1 MHALDKWIKEKSISR
16 TQLAKTLDI
25 SLATLSRYLSGDRIP
40 KQSIM
45 QKIITTTDGNV
56 NPSNFY
62 TTKIK
67 NIAYDKYNQDHLL
80 GIEGLE
86 SSEITSL
93 LDRADDIIKD
103 NRIETI
109 INHKYKGRT
118 LVNLFFEDSTRTK
131 TSFELA
137 AKRLGMD
144 VINMQIET
152 SSIRKGESL
161 LDTAMTLNAMKP
173 DILVIRHSLSGTPHL
188 LANKVNCAVINAGDG
203 QHEHPTQALLDAL
216 AIRRRKKK
224 ISGLEIAI
232 CGDIAHSRVARSN
245 IKLLITMGAKV
256 KVIAP
261 TTLMPQGLEEYGA
274 KTYTNMKEG
283 LKNTDIVMILRLQQE
298 RMQGAHIPS
307 AKEYFK
313 FYGLDRTKL
322 SFAKEN
328 ALVMHPGP
336 INRGVEIDSEL
347 ADDINRTLIL
357 EQVELGV
364 AIRMSVIEHLIN
376 NLDNKKFDT
385 INEK

>member
-1 MHALDKWIKEKSISR
+1 MHALDKWIKEQSISR
-16 TQLAKTLDI
+16 AQLAKNLNI
-25 SLATLSRYLSGDRIP
+25 SLASLSRYLSGDRIP

-45 QKIITTTDGNV
+45 QKIVTETDGNV

-62 TTKIK
+62 TTKTK
-67 NIAYDKYNQDHLL
+67 NIIYNDYNQDHLL
-80 GIEGLE
+80 GIEGLKP
-86 SSEITSL
+86 SEITSL
-93 LDRADDIIKD
+93 LDRADEIIKD
-103 NRIETI
+103 NRIEPTI
-109 INHKYKGRT
+109 NYKYKGRT

-261 TTLMPQGLEEYGA
+261 TTLLPQGLDEYGA

-283 LKNTDIVMILRLQQE
+283 LKNTDIVMILRLQHE

-364 AIRMSVIEHLIN
+364 E
-376 NLDNKKFDT
+376 
-385 INEK
+385 

>member
-45 QKIITTTDGNV
+45 QKIIATTDGNV

-62 TTKIK
+62 ATKIQ
-67 NIAYDKYNQDHLL
+67 NIAYNKYNQDHLL

-86 SSEITSL
+86 SSEISSL

-103 NRIETI
+103 NRIEPI

-152 SSIRKGESL
+152 SSIKKGESL

-261 TTLMPQGLEEYGA
+261 TTLMPQGLEKYGA

-283 LKNTDIVMILRLQQE
+283 LKNTDIVMILRLQHE

-313 FYGLDRTKL
+313 FYGLDRAKL

-376 NLDNKKFDT
+376 NLDNKKFDI
-385 INEK
+385 INDK

>member
-1 MHALDKWIKEKSISR
+1 MHALDKWIKEQSISR
-16 TQLAKTLDI
+16 AQLAKNLNI
-25 SLATLSRYLSGDRIP
+25 SLASLSRYLSGDRIP

-45 QKIITTTDGNV
+45 QKIVTETDGNV

-62 TTKIK
+62 TTKTK
-67 NIAYDKYNQDHLL
+67 NIIYSDYNQDHLL
-80 GIEGLE
+80 GIEGLDP
-86 SSEITSL
+86 SEITSL
-93 LDRADDIIKD
+93 LDRADEIIKD
-103 NRIETI
+103 NRIEPTI
-109 INHKYKGRT
+109 NYKYKGRT

-245 IKLLITMGAKV
+245 IKLLITMGANV

-261 TTLMPQGLEEYGA
+261 TTLIPQGLDEYGA
-274 KTYTNMKEG
+274 KTYNNMKEG
-283 LKNTDIVMILRLQQE
+283 LKNTDIVMILRLQHE

-322 SFAKEN
+322 NFAKEN

-376 NLDNKKFDT
+376 NLDNKKFDIT
-385 INEK
+385 NEK

>member
-45 QKIITTTDGNV
+45 QKIIATTDGNV

-62 TTKIK
+62 ATKIK
-67 NIAYDKYNQDHLL
+67 NKAYNKYNQDHLL

-86 SSEITSL
+86 SSEIKSL

-103 NRIETI
+103 NRIEPI
-109 INHKYKGRT
+109 INHKYKGKT

-216 AIRRRKKK
+216 AIR
-224 ISGLEIAI
+224 
-232 CGDIAHSRVARSN
+232 
-245 IKLLITMGAKV
+245 
-256 KVIAP
+256 
-261 TTLMPQGLEEYGA
+261 
-274 KTYTNMKEG
+274 
-283 LKNTDIVMILRLQQE
+283 
-298 RMQGAHIPS
+298 
-307 AKEYFK
+307 
-313 FYGLDRTKL
+313 
-322 SFAKEN
+322 
-328 ALVMHPGP
+328 
-336 INRGVEIDSEL
+336 
-347 ADDINRTLIL
+347 
-357 EQVELGV
+357 
-364 AIRMSVIEHLIN
+364 
-376 NLDNKKFDT
+376 
-385 INEK
+385 

>member
-1 MHALDKWIKEKSISR
+1 MHALDKWIKENALSRKIFANKLKISV
-16 TQLAKTLDI
+16 A
-25 SLATLSRYLSGDRIP
+25 SLSRYLAGNRIP

-45 QKIITTTDGNV
+45 EKIVFHTDGKV

-62 TTKIK
+62 IIK
-67 NIAYDKYNQDHLL
+67 NNNTVSFNKYKNDHLL
-80 GIEGLE
+80 GIEDLKE
-86 SSEITSL
+86 DEISSL
-93 LDRADDIIKD
+93 LNRADEIIKE
-103 NRIETI
+103 NRLEPSS
-109 INHKYKGRT
+109 NQKYRGKT

-137 AKRLGMD
+137 AKRLGID

-161 LDTAMTLNAMKP
+161 LDTAMTLNAMQP

-216 AIRRRKKK
+216 AIRRRKNR
-224 ISGLEIAI
+224 LEGVKIAI
-232 CGDIAHSRVARSN
+232 CGDIAHSRVSRSN
-245 IKLLITMGAKV
+245 IKLLITMGATV
-256 KVIAP
+256 NLIAP
-261 TTLMPQGLEEYGA
+261 STLMAEGLSDNGA
-274 KTYTNMKEG
+274 NIYNNFKEG
-283 LKNTDIVMILRLQQE
+283 LNNVDIVMILRLQRE
-298 RMQGAHIPS
+298 RMQGSYIPS

-313 FYGLDRTKL
+313 FYGLDREKL
-322 SFAKEN
+322 NFAKSD

-364 AIRMSVIEHLIN
+364 AIRMSVIEHLLY
-376 NLDNKKFDT
+376 NLELKK
-385 INEK
+385 